1 MTPWEDLTTQSEELD
16 AAARFLFPVTMQDD
30 ATIARRDCGLLHQS
44 LHGNIEVQETFVSN
58 NILETNVPPLK
69 RRRLLFNEDLT
80 ANAAAHYE
88 PSLGHF
94 KGGQDDEFLS
104 LNPSS
109 FYSDAD
115 DIVDDA
121 SCSSSGNQKTPSAE
135 SWMDACIAETD
146 GSNGHIK
153 AGGPYCEFSVP
164 QNSRKLSPTPQ
175 STRSC
180 YEEWNLQVP
189 GTPFS
194 SQPSTPGSNASTGR
208 NLKITIPSA
217 YPFTLLKPSDVD
229 GAMTLSDINQLILT
243 PRMSDAGHF
252 YRGSDLRHSKSS
264 NLGVSLS
271 GKSIVTC
278 TRVCTEGNG
287 TITILRTKD

>member
-1 MTPWEDLTTQSEELD
+1 VSI
-16 AAARFLFPVTMQDD
+16 
-30 ATIARRDCGLLHQS
+30 IA
-44 LHGNIEVQETFVSN
+44 
-58 NILETNVPPLK
+58 
-69 RRRLLFNEDLT
+69 
-80 ANAAAHYE
+80 
-88 PSLGHF
+88 
-94 KGGQDDEFLS
+94 
-104 LNPSS
+104 
-109 FYSDAD
+109 
-115 DIVDDA
+115 
-121 SCSSSGNQKTPSAE
+121 
-135 SWMDACIAETD
+135 
-146 GSNGHIK
+146 
-153 AGGPYCEFSVP
+153 
-164 QNSRKLSPTPQ
+164 
-175 STRSC
+175 
-180 YEEWNLQVP
+180 
-189 GTPFS
+189 
-194 SQPSTPGSNASTGR
+194 GSNASTGR